1 MSYQVIARKWR
12 PQKFSD
18 VVGQKHIIRTIQN
31 ELLQEK
37 TAHAYLFVGPRG
49 IGKTTIARIFAKA
62 MNCENAPTNE
72 PCCQCQSCINIA
84 KNNSLDLIEID
95 GASNNSVN
103 DIRQLREEVLYA
115 PVNSKYKIYIIDE
128 VHMLSTSAW
137 NALLKTIEEP
147 PAHAKFLFATTE
159 AHKVLP
165 TVISRCQRFD
175 LQRIAFNEITEQLN
189 KIASAENM
197 QIEQEAMEIIARA
210 ADGGM
215 RDAQSLL
222 DQMIAFSSADSSIIT
237 AQQVLSIFGFTGI
250 EELCA
255 LVNALIRND
264 RKQVILSVHHLSR
277 AGKNLEKLLNDVLG
291 YLRGVLIVQTVD
303 DPTMILETGDE
314 MISIYK
320 STAAN
325 IKPITV
331 QKLLEFLSPIGRS
344 LHDALNKQ
352 VFLETIFFKAM
363 RLAHALE
370 IEELIVRLNALKNGG
385 DLSVLDKF
393 PSITLRNEM
402 QLTPMPNTLSQGNNV
417 VKQIEK
423 IEPSNKVIDSK
434 QEEVKKEVLEKKDEE
449 KTTLSQT
456 VTETQSSIIP
466 EVSES
471 KSQDNLNLEITEQ
484 KPIEIEKVQEK
495 PLFTEN
501 HKTIDSDPVVKDSPK
516 EQTISDTQ
524 IFLLENPKKSIE
536 PKLSISA
543 ESLWRT
549 LIKDMGVCNQPL
561 LKEYMT
567 AGRPV
572 SLDNNVL
579 KVVFDEDSPEI
590 NAREVKNNKKLL
602 ETRIKLLANGIPISL
617 NIVYKSEVLSPHEIH
632 HDNKFDFAEIK
643 RKVEKNQFIM
653 DTMDL
658 FDAEVVDVKG

>member
-12 PQKFSD
+12 PLKFAD

-62 MNCENAPTNE
+62 MNCERAPIAE
-72 PCCQCQSCINIA
+72 PCCECQSCLDISN
-84 KNNSLDLIEID
+84 NNSLDLIEID

-115 PVNSKYKIYIIDE
+115 PVNNKYKIYIIDE

-175 LQRIAFNEITEQLN
+175 LQRIAFNDITDQLK
-189 KIASAENM
+189 KIAQAENVK
-197 QIEQEAMEIIARA
+197 IDQEAVEIIARA

-222 DQMIAFSSADSSIIT
+222 DQMIAFASAESSSIT

-250 EELCA
+250 EELRV
-255 LVNALIRND
+255 LVNALINND
-264 RKQVILSVHHLSR
+264 RKQVMLSVHHLSR
-277 AGKNLEKLLNDVLG
+277 GGKNLEKLLNDVLA

-303 DPTMILETGDE
+303 DPGMILETGDE
-314 MISIYK
+314 MISIYQ
-320 STAAN
+320 STAQN

-370 IEELIVRLNALKNGG
+370 VEELIVRLQALRKGG
-385 DLSVLDKF
+385 DLSSLDKF
-393 PSITLRNEM
+393 PSVELKREM
-402 QLTPMPNTLSQGNNV
+402 LPTPMPQSG
-417 VKQIEK
+417 
-423 IEPSNKVIDSK
+423 KVIAEASTVQASQATSQK
-434 QEEVKKEVLEKKDEE
+434 QETASVQSGDNLSKLSTETSEEKKNEQIKELSTSIINNLESKVLESKPQNVEN
-449 KTTLSQT
+449 LS
-456 VTETQSSIIP
+456 
-466 EVSES
+466 
-471 KSQDNLNLEITEQ
+471 Q
-484 KPIEIEKVQEK
+484 KPIYVPQKVSDLKPEINE
-495 PLFTEN
+495 P
-501 HKTIDSDPVVKDSPK
+501 SP
-516 EQTISDTQ
+516 EQALSDTQ
-524 IFLLENPKKSIE
+524 IFLLENPKEAKKPEIG
-536 PKLSISA
+536 KTA
-543 ESLWRT
+543 EELWHL
-549 LIKDMGVCNQPL
+549 LIQDMGVCNQPL
-561 LKEYMT
+561 LKQYMS
-567 AGRPV
+567 AGRV
-572 SLDNNVL
+572 ESLKNNVL
-579 KVVFDEDSPEI
+579 TVVFDEDSPVI
-590 NAREVKNNKKLL
+590 NAKEVQKNSKLL
-602 ETRIKLLANGIPISL
+602 ETRMKLLANGVAVSL
-617 NIVYKSEVLSPHEIH
+617 NIVYKEEVVSPHEVT
-632 HDNKFDFAEIK
+632 HDNKIDFAELK
-643 RKVEKNQFIM
+643 HKVEKNNFVR
-653 DTMDL
+653 DTMKL